1 MKTLP
6 GKPNVTPSE
15 VNELLSYGEELLGD
29 PAAMA
34 TACAWIL
41 GALCKDETTANELIA
56 AVYKSINED
65 H

>member
-1 MKTLP
+1 MKILP
-6 GKPNVTPSE
+6 GKANVTPNE
-15 VNELLSYGEELLGD
+15 VNELLSYGEEKLGD

-41 GALCKDETTANELIA
+41 GALCKDESTARELIA

-65 H
+65 I